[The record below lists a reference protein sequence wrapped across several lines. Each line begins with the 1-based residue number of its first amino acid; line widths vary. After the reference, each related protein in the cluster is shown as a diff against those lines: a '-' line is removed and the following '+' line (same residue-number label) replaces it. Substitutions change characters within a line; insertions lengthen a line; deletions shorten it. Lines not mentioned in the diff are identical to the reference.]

1 MNEVEPLD
9 LQPGWTC
16 LEAGW
21 TILARLSVTNQSVVY
36 KARQEMLGRI
46 VALKVLVNR
55 ERTDTSRF
63 LREAQILRTLDHPHV
78 GRLFGCG
85 QLNGY
90 SYMLMEWLDGESL
103 AQKLERGPV
112 GADLICAIVRDVT
125 SALSHAGAAGI
136 VHRDVK
142 PSNIFVEQVNEGYKI
157 RLIDFGIARQ
167 LELNQNLTSTDA
179 LLGSP
184 AYMSPEQ
191 CSKSDIDERSDIYSL
206 GCVLYECIT
215 GRTVFS
221 ASSPMDMMYKH
232 LHESPAPINDG
243 ALGAVVLKCLAKSP
257 AQRYQTAS
265 DLQVAFAEL
274 EFSNPGRTAAAKWR
288 KLLMPSIALALL
300 FGCSLVFVLRHNSS
314 TSTNSRLEPAVE
326 SADFADIVTQ
336 LERLPPRL
344 ESVAHCELLEKNTRT
359 AGDMMRLYRLHLTLN
374 DALKQSDRS
383 LAVARQVASLCDRAP
398 ASAEVAITMLLAANV
413 LRDFNQYIEAE
424 NLYLK
429 AIEKRKTF
437 KGGLVAFDIGSYRL
451 EYSGLF
457 RNQKR
462 FEEERQMLKLA
473 LSDLVSQANTYP
485 AAKARHY
492 LANNSINRKDY
503 KQALEDCKS
512 ALAVLTPA
520 YVGEWSEGRLASYRA
535 KLKHLQSEALKALQN

>member
-1 MNEVEPLD
+1 MNEVDPLD
-9 LQPGWTC
+9 LQPGWTS

-46 VALKVLVNR
+46 VALKVMVNTG
-55 ERTDTSRF
+55 RTDEARF
-63 LREAQILRTLDHPHV
+63 QREAQILKTLDHPSV

-85 QLNGY
+85 QFNGY
-90 SYMLMEWLDGESL
+90 PYMLMEWLDGESL
-103 AQKLERGPV
+103 AQLLERGV
-112 GADLICAIVRDVT
+112 VCA
-125 SALSHAGAAGI
+125 G
-136 VHRDVK
+136 
-142 PSNIFVEQVNEGYKI
+142 
-157 RLIDFGIARQ
+157 
-167 LELNQNLTSTDA
+167 LTCA
-179 LLGSP
+179 
-184 AYMSPEQ
+184 
-191 CSKSDIDERSDIYSL
+191 
-206 GCVLYECIT
+206 
-215 GRTVFS
+215 
-221 ASSPMDMMYKH
+221 
-232 LHESPAPINDG
+232 LHESPAPINQDR

-265 DLQVAFAEL
+265 DLQIAFAEL
-274 EFSNPGRTAAAKWR
+274 EFANPGRTAGPPTIAASRWR
-288 KLLMPSIALALL
+288 KLLMPGIFLALL
-300 FGCSLVFVLRHNSS
+300 FGCSLVFLRHNSS

-383 LAVARQVASLCDRAP
+383 LTVARQVASLCDRAP

-413 LRDFNQYIEAE
+413 LRHFNQYIEAE

-437 KGGLVAFDIGSYRL
+437 KGGLVAFDIGTYRL

-457 RNQKR
+457 RDQKR
-462 FEEERQMLKLA
+462 FEEERQMLNLA
-473 LSDLVSQANTYP
+473 LSDLVSQENTYP
-485 AAKARHY
+485 AAEARHY

-503 KQALEDCKS
+503 KQALADCKS
-512 ALAVLTPA
+512 ALAVLTPQ
-520 YVGEWSEGRLASYRA
+520 YVEGWSEGRLDSYRA